1 MGAAARSRSHCAAG
15 IAGERHLDR
24 AEVGP
29 SRAIVRCAGGADGCY
44 IAIAKFDDELA
55 QNMKQPIWIFA
66 ARALL
71 VAVTAFSYAARADIE
86 LAGPDGRRILL
97 KDNGT
102 WLYVEGKEKDR
113 TADQNKQEGEAVL
126 VLERKVER
134 GNGCGID
141 VRLENN
147 LPYEISSLV
156 PYYSVYRANGVI
168 YDTVSAASSFTNLK
182 PGDRQSREINFSGIA
197 CKDIVRVQV
206 VGGDRCTMGDLDKF
220 ASVKGQCLARVRVV
234 ESNLVRFDK

>member
-1 MGAAARSRSHCAAG
+1 MFPSAVCGEAAATSAACTG
-15 IAGERHLDR
+15 TDA
-24 AEVGP
+24 
-29 SRAIVRCAGGADGCY
+29 CY

-55 QNMKQPIWIFA
+55 QNVKRPIWIFA
-66 ARALL
+66 VRALL
-71 VAVTAFSYAARADIE
+71 VAVTALSCAARADTE
-86 LAGPDGRRILL
+86 LTDPGGRRILL

-113 TADQNKQEGEAVL
+113 TADQDKQEGEAVL
-126 VLERKVER
+126 VLERKVQR

-156 PYYSVYRANGVI
+156 PYYSVYRTNGVL
-168 YDTVSAASSFTNLK
+168 YATVSGASAFTSLK
-182 PGDRQSREINFSGIA
+182 PGDRQSREVNFSGIA

-206 VGGDRCTMGDLDKF
+206 VGGDRCTMGDLDKM
-220 ASVKGQCLARVRVV
+220 SPPNGECLAWLRIV
-234 ESNLVRFDK
+234 ESDLVRFDK